1 VCRVLQGGADGADL
15 TYPAVGLFGG
25 LGQDLKPNN
34 ADPAVH
40 LAPLSNSAALPAPSN
55 PRIRE
60 PRHNKGVTPRFP
72 TPFMLALICAAA
84 LAVSAQ
90 DQPTPKFKAGVAV
103 VPVTAVVRDSG
114 GRLVRDLTRDDF
126 QVFEDGVATS
136 IVDFRSTAQ
145 VPISIALLLDTS
157 SSMRDANE
165 KQAGAV
171 ISALLAAMSG
181 SDEAALFT
189 FDKTLRQ
196 ETPFTRDDEV
206 IQQALS
212 KTVMWGQT
220 SLYDA
225 IADTAKRLSEQPS
238 QRRAVVVITDGQDTS
253 SARTPADVSGLASSF
268 DVPVYVVA
276 VAPKRRWFGGGNS
289 QLTNLARL
297 TGGEQV
303 QASNQEQ
310 LTAAVETLLGEMRQQ
325 YFLAIDASLK
335 PGWHRL
341 EVKTRKRGLTVRARS
356 GYTAVDPNGKKDST
370 SPR

>member
-1 VCRVLQGGADGADL
+1 MTQ
-15 TYPAVGLFGG
+15 
-25 LGQDLKPNN
+25 Q
-34 ADPAVH
+34 
-40 LAPLSNSAALPAPSN
+40 
-55 PRIRE
+55 
-60 PRHNKGVTPRFP
+60 FP
-72 TPFMLALICAAA
+72 TVVVLGLICTATLAA
-84 LAVSAQ
+84 SAQ
-90 DQPTPKFKAGVAV
+90 EQPTPKFKAGVAV

-114 GRLVRDLTRDDF
+114 GRLVRGLTREDF
-126 QVFEDGVATS
+126 QVLEDGVPTA
-136 IVDFRSTAQ
+136 IVDFRSTEQA
-145 VPISIALLLDTS
+145 PISIALLLDTS

-171 ISALLAAMSG
+171 ISAMLAAMSG

-196 ETPFTRDDEV
+196 DTPFTRDDQV
-206 IQQALS
+206 IQAALS

-238 QRRAVVVITDGQDTS
+238 QRRAVVVFTDGQDTS
-253 SARTPADVSGLASSF
+253 STRSPSDVSGLASSV

-276 VAPKRRWFGGGNS
+276 VAPKRRFFGGGNS
-289 QLTNLARL
+289 QLTNLARM

-310 LTAAVETLLGEMRQQ
+310 LTAALETLLGEMRQQ
-325 YFLAIDASLK
+325 YFLAIDASTK
-335 PGWHRL
+335 PGWHKL
-341 EVKTRKRGLTVRARS
+341 EVKTKKRGLNVRARS
-356 GYTAVDPNGKKDST
+356 GYTIVDSNGKKDST

>member
-1 VCRVLQGGADGADL
+1 MTQR
-15 TYPAVGLFGG
+15 
-25 LGQDLKPNN
+25 
-34 ADPAVH
+34 
-40 LAPLSNSAALPAPSN
+40 S
-55 PRIRE
+55 
-60 PRHNKGVTPRFP
+60 FP
-72 TPFMLALICAAA
+72 PVVLALICTLTLAA
-84 LAVSAQ
+84 SAQ

-114 GRLVRDLTRDDF
+114 GRLVRGLTREDF
-126 QVFEDGVATS
+126 QVLEDGVPTA
-136 IVDFRSTAQ
+136 IVDFRSTEQA
-145 VPISIALLLDTS
+145 PISIALLLDTS

-171 ISALLAAMSG
+171 ISAMLTAMSG

-196 ETPFTRDDEV
+196 ETPFTRDDQV
-206 IQQALS
+206 IQAALS

-253 SARTPADVSGLASSF
+253 SARSPSDVSGLASSV

-276 VAPKRRWFGGGNS
+276 VAPKRRFFGGGNS
-289 QLTNLARL
+289 QLINLARM

-325 YFLAIDASLK
+325 YFLAIDASTK
-335 PGWHRL
+335 PGWHKL
-341 EVKTRKRGLTVRARS
+341 EVKTRKRGLNVRARS
-356 GYTAVDPNGKKDST
+356 GYTIVDPNGTKDST

>member
-1 VCRVLQGGADGADL
+1 
-15 TYPAVGLFGG
+15 
-25 LGQDLKPNN
+25 
-34 ADPAVH
+34 
-40 LAPLSNSAALPAPSN
+40 
-55 PRIRE
+55 
-60 PRHNKGVTPRFP
+60 
-72 TPFMLALICAAA
+72 M
-84 LAVSAQ
+84 
-90 DQPTPKFKAGVAV
+90 
-103 VPVTAVVRDSG
+103 
-114 GRLVRDLTRDDF
+114 
-126 QVFEDGVATS
+126 
-136 IVDFRSTAQ
+136 DFRSTAQ
-145 VPISIALLLDTS
+145 APISIALLLDTS

-171 ISALLAAMSG
+171 IGALLGATSG

-206 IQQALS
+206 IQKALS

-253 SARTPADVSGLASSF
+253 SARTPADVSGLASSV
-268 DVPVYVVA
+268 DVPIYVMA
-276 VAPKRRWFGGGNS
+276 VAPKRRWFGGNS
-289 QLTNLARL
+289 QLTNLARM

-310 LTAAVETLLGEMRQQ
+310 LTAAVEALLGEMRQQ
-325 YFLAIDASLK
+325 YFLAIDASPK

-341 EVKTRKRGLTVRARS
+341 EVKIRKRGLTVHARS
-356 GYTAVDPNGKKDST
+356 GYTVVDPNAKKDSG

>member
-1 VCRVLQGGADGADL
+1 MTQ
-15 TYPAVGLFGG
+15 
-25 LGQDLKPNN
+25 
-34 ADPAVH
+34 
-40 LAPLSNSAALPAPSN
+40 
-55 PRIRE
+55 
-60 PRHNKGVTPRFP
+60 RF
-72 TPFMLALICAAA
+72 FRSLALAFVCSAT

-114 GRLVRDLTRDDF
+114 GRLVRGLTREDF
-126 QVFEDGVATS
+126 QVLEDGVPTA
-136 IVDFRSTAQ
+136 IVDFRSTEQA
-145 VPISIALLLDTS
+145 PISIALLLDTS

-171 ISALLAAMSG
+171 IGAMLAALSG

-196 ETPFTRDDEV
+196 ETPFTRDDQV
-206 IQQALS
+206 IQAALS

-253 SARTPADVSGLASSF
+253 SARSPSDVSGLASSV
-268 DVPVYVVA
+268 DVPVYVAA
-276 VAPKRRWFGGGNS
+276 VAPKRRFFGGGNS
-289 QLTNLARL
+289 QLTDLARM

-325 YFLAIDASLK
+325 YFLAIDASTK
-335 PGWHRL
+335 PGWHKL
-341 EVKTRKRGLTVRARS
+341 EVKTKKRGLNVRARS
-356 GYTAVDPNGKKDST
+356 GYTIIDPNGTKDST

>member
-1 VCRVLQGGADGADL
+1 V
-15 TYPAVGLFGG
+15 P
-25 LGQDLKPNN
+25 
-34 ADPAVH
+34 
-40 LAPLSNSAALPAPSN
+40 
-55 PRIRE
+55 E
-60 PRHNKGVTPRFP
+60 PFRLRHNKRVTQRSPASLV
-72 TPFMLALICAAA
+72 LALVCGAT
-84 LAVSAQ
+84 LSVSAQ

-114 GRLVRDLTRDDF
+114 GRLVRGLTREDF
-126 QVFEDGVATS
+126 QVFEDGVATA
-136 IVDFRSTAQ
+136 IVDFRATDQA
-145 VPISIALLLDTS
+145 PISIALLLDTS

-165 KQAGAV
+165 KQAGEV
-171 ISALLAAMSG
+171 ISALLNPLTG
-181 SDEAALFT
+181 NDEAALFT

-196 ETPFTRDDEV
+196 ETPFTRDDDE
-206 IQQALS
+206 IQKALS

-253 SARTPADVSGLASSF
+253 SARSPADVSGLASSM
-268 DVPVYVVA
+268 DVPIYVVA

-303 QASNQEQ
+303 QASNPEQ
-310 LTAAVETLLGEMRQQ
+310 LTAAVEMLLGEMRQQ

-335 PGWHRL
+335 PGWHKL

-356 GYTAVDPNGKKDST
+356 GYTVADPGGTQKETQKKDPAD
-370 SPR
+370 SPTNR

>member
-1 VCRVLQGGADGADL
+1 VCRVLQGGIDGEDL
-15 TYPAVGLFGG
+15 ISRGSGFRTPE
-25 LGQDLKPNN
+25 
-34 ADPAVH
+34 
-40 LAPLSNSAALPAPSN
+40 PLN
-55 PRIRE
+55 PGTPE
-60 PRHNKGVTPRFP
+60 PRSLRHNKRVTQRLP
-72 TPFMLALICAAA
+72 TPLVLALICTAT

-90 DQPTPKFKAGVAV
+90 DQPTPQFKAGVAV

-126 QVFEDGVATS
+126 QVLEDGVATS
-136 IVDFRSTAQ
+136 IVDFRSTADA
-145 VPISIALLLDTS
+145 PISIALLLDTS

-171 ISALLAAMSG
+171 IAALLGAMSG

-206 IQQALS
+206 IQKALS

-238 QRRAVVVITDGQDTS
+238 QRRAVVVMTDGQDTS
-253 SARTPADVSGLASSF
+253 SARSPADVSGLASSV
-268 DVPVYVVA
+268 DVPIYVVA

-289 QLTNLARL
+289 QLTNLVRL

-310 LTAAVETLLGEMRQQ
+310 LMAAVETLLGEMRQQ
-325 YFLAIDASLK
+325 YFLAIDASTK
-335 PGWHRL
+335 PGWHKL
-341 EVKTRKRGLTVRARS
+341 EVKTKKRGLNVRARS
-356 GYTAVDPNGKKDST
+356 GYAVADPAAQKDST
-370 SPR
+370 VSR